1 MSKYTTEVRYI
12 CETLAGLDESK
23 GYNSINTIIDQSM
36 DKIFDFDYPIFDP
49 SYKRILQRKIL
60 KHYYTREI
68 GLETVGLWKHFL
80 DMKLNEIMP
89 YYNKMYMAETLDF
102 NPLYDVDMTTTRKTD
117 GETAGKTTTANQEA
131 GTQGSQTT
139 TDNSTTGTKAFTEN
153 YEDNIDTTNT
163 LSGTDRETKS
173 KSLGGSDTTTS
184 TLSGSDRLSRATTDS
199 GTEGE
204 TTSDVKKNTRWD
216 IYSDTPQGALTN
228 VQNENYLTNARKIT
242 DDGTGTTASKT
253 TTFGKTVNQTDTTTY
268 GKVDTDVTQYGQTIG
283 ENNATIY
290 GKTST
295 DEGTN
300 TGEKTGEET
309 TQANTQ
315 EQTRVNASHTTNGT
329 SEKND
334 NILTTEDFIEHVY
347 GKTSGTSFSK
357 MLAEYREN
365 LINIDMMIID
375 ELNGLFFNLW

>member
-12 CETLAGLDESK
+12 CETLAGLDESA
-23 GYNSINTIIDQSM
+23 GYSSVNDIIDKSM

-117 GETAGKTTTANQEA
+117 GETAGKTTTANQEE

-139 TDNSTTGTKAFTEN
+139 TENTTTGTKAFTEN

-173 KSLGGSDTTTS
+173 LSVGGTDTVTN
-184 TLSGSDRLSRATTDS
+184 TLSGSDTSSKTTEDS
-199 GTEGE
+199 GTESE
-204 TTSDVKKNTRWD
+204 SSTDVKKNTRWD

-228 VQNENYLTNARKIT
+228 VQNETYLTNARKIT
-242 DDGTGTTASKT
+242 DDGTGTNASHST
-253 TTFGKTVNQTDTTTY
+253 IFGKQVDEDQTTTY
-268 GKVDTDVTQYGQTIG
+268 GKTETQRSQYGKTVG

-309 TQANTQ
+309 TQANTD
-315 EQTRVNASHTTNGT
+315 EHTHVNASHTTTGT

-375 ELNGLFFNLW
+375 ELSTLFFNLW